1 MKPIVITLIA
11 SLALTQS
18 VIASDQYQW
27 KKPAYPTEKIGEFMN
42 FCIGAMNMRKM
53 QEGTMNQSIVD
64 THARVCSCIMD
75 SFRTGNEESVF
86 DREFKASRMEGV
98 PNFSKYLR
106 QCGEIS
112 NHQMMFEYGA

>member
-1 MKPIVITLIA
+1 MKKILIGLFA
-11 SLALTQS
+11 ISTTAFGQS
-18 VIASDQYQW
+18 APEW
-27 KKPAYPTEKIGEFMN
+27 NKPAYPTEKIGEFMN
-42 FCIGAMNMRKM
+42 FCIGAMNMRQM
-53 QEGTMNQSIVD
+53 QEGNMNQAVVD

-75 SFRTGNEESVF
+75 SFRVNHDQATF

-112 NHQMMFEYGA
+112 NYQNLLQYGA

>member
-1 MKPIVITLIA
+1 MKTLFLGIFILLLSTTSFA
-11 SLALTQS
+11 N
-18 VIASDQYQW
+18 DQYHW

-42 FCIGAMNMRKM
+42 FCIGAMNMRQM
-53 QEGTMNQSIVD
+53 QEGNINQSVVD

-75 SFRTGNEESVF
+75 SFRTGNDESVF

-112 NHQMMFEYGA
+112 NYQNLLQYGT